1 MAVGAFD
8 SFITRSWFD
17 SAALDIWSDT
27 STLQAWLDVEAGL
40 AEAEAQLGLV
50 PSECARAIKDNAKAE
65 LFDLACLDRDIRHA
79 QHPFVPVLKQFEVL
93 CGEPAAGFIHLGATT
108 QNIFDTAVSLQMRR
122 THDLILDTLDKAI
135 ARLRALAGAHAT
147 TLQAGRTHGQHA
159 LPMTFGF
166 KVAGWVDE
174 LERGRARLAERFD
187 GSFVASLG
195 GAIGTGAAL
204 DGMGRDVEA
213 RLAQVLGL
221 KPAGLAIRSSYDRV
235 ADYVSSLG
243 VLIGGLERVAQDIV
257 FLQRTEI
264 GEVREA
270 FHHGKVGSSTMAQKR
285 NPSTCLRI
293 VSLCRL
299 VRARMPLCLEG
310 LVRMDEGDSSSTNVT
325 DVTLPEIAILAASA
339 VAGLAA
345 VSDGLVVDGAAMERN
360 LAITGGLINSEAI
373 MMRLAPRIGR
383 HAAHHLL
390 YEAAQGAL
398 SEGRAFSMVLQ
409 ERAGEIGITGDE
421 MRQLMDPSGYVG
433 DSVKIAR
440 RTANGDETSHVTNP
454 NNDPP

>member
-17 SAALDIWSDT
+17 NAALDIWSDT

-50 PSECARAIKDNAKAE
+50 PEECAKAIKHNAKTE
-65 LFDLACLDRDIRHA
+65 YFDLARLDRDIRHA
-79 QHPFVPVLKQFEVL
+79 QHPFVPVLKQFEAL

-108 QNIFDTAVSLQMRR
+108 QNIFDTAVSLQMRQ
-122 THDLILDTLDKAI
+122 THNLILEMLDKAI
-135 ARLRALAGAHAT
+135 ARLRALAGTHAT

-166 KVAGWVDE
+166 KVSGWVEE
-174 LERGRARLAERFD
+174 LERGRARLAERFA
-187 GSFVASLG
+187 GSFVVSLG

-204 DGMGRDVEA
+204 DSRGGDVEA
-213 RLAQVLGL
+213 CLAQVLGL

-235 ADYVSSLG
+235 ADYVSSLTL
-243 VLIGGLERVAQDIV
+243 LIGGVERIAQDIV

-285 NPSTCLRI
+285 NPSACLRI

-299 VRARMPLCLEG
+299 LRARAPLCFEALAR
-310 LVRMDEGDSSSTNVT
+310 LDEGDSSSTNVT
-325 DVTLPEIAILAASA
+325 DVTIPEIAILAASA
-339 VAGLAA
+339 VSGLA
-345 VSDGLVVDGAAMERN
+345 VVCDGLVVDGAAMERN
-360 LAITGGLINSEAI
+360 LAATGGLINSEAV
-373 MMRLAPRIGR
+373 MMRLAPKMGR

-390 YEAAQGAL
+390 YDAAQSAQ
-398 SEGRAFSMVLQ
+398 SEKRAFSSVLH
-409 ERAGEIGITGDE
+409 ERAEEFGIAGDE
-421 MRQLMDPSGYVG
+421 MGQLIDPANYVG
-433 DSVKIAR
+433 DSARIAR
-440 RTANGDETSHVTNP
+440 RTANGGPSSEDT
-454 NNDPP
+454 